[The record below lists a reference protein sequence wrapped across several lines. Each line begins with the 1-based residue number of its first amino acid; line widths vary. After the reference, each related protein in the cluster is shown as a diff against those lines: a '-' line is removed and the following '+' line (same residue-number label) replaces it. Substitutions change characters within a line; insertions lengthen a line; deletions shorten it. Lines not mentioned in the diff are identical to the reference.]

1 MDTQELYRR
10 GLAIRKEIF
19 GKEAVDKRMAAVGDY
34 GAPLQ
39 NIVNAYAYGDI
50 WARPGMERKTRSL
63 IVLAM
68 TAAINRPAEFKVHVN
83 GALNNG
89 TPAAWSVKVGMGT
102 FVTIKAVTPDG
113 SWASERQR
121 WWRVRTCSGVRRRL
135 LASSRSE
142 P

>member
-1 MDTQELYRR
+1 MLFPQTGDSTMDTQELYRR

-89 TPAAWSVKVGMGT
+89 CTREEIREVLLLIALYCGIPASNDAHRIALET
-102 FVTIKAVTPDG
+102 FAEKGIT
-113 SWASERQR
+113 
-121 WWRVRTCSGVRRRL
+121 
-135 LASSRSE
+135 
-142 P
+142 

>member
-1 MDTQELYRR
+1 MLFPQIGDSTMDTQELYRR

-89 TPAAWSVKVGMGT
+89 CTREEIREVLLLIALYCGIPASNDAHRIALET
-102 FVTIKAVTPDG
+102 FAEKGIT
-113 SWASERQR
+113 
-121 WWRVRTCSGVRRRL
+121 
-135 LASSRSE
+135 
-142 P
+142 

>member
-89 TPAAWSVKVGMGT
+89 CTREEIREVLLLIALYCGIPASNDAHRIALEIFAEKGIT
-102 FVTIKAVTPDG
+102 
-113 SWASERQR
+113 
-121 WWRVRTCSGVRRRL
+121 
-135 LASSRSE
+135 
-142 P
+142 

>member
-1 MDTQELYRR
+1 MVFPQIGDSTMDTQELYRR

-19 GKEAVDKRMAAVGDY
+19 GKEAVDKRMAAVGDF

-63 IVLAM
+63 VVLAM
-68 TAAINRPAEFKVHVN
+68 TAALNRPAEFKVHVN

-89 TPAAWSVKVGMGT
+89 CTPEEIREVLLLIALYCG
-102 FVTIKAVTPDG
+102 IP
-113 SWASERQR
+113 ASNE
-121 WWRVRTCSGVRRRL
+121 GHRL
-135 LASSRSE
+135 ALEVFAE
-142 P
+142 KGIT

>member
-1 MDTQELYRR
+1 MDTQELYR
-10 GLAIRKEIF
+10 IF

-89 TPAAWSVKVGMGT
+89 CTREEIREVLLLIALYCGIPASNDAHRIALET
-102 FVTIKAVTPDG
+102 FAEKGIT
-113 SWASERQR
+113 
-121 WWRVRTCSGVRRRL
+121 
-135 LASSRSE
+135 
-142 P
+142 

>member
-1 MDTQELYRR
+1 MLFPQIGDSTMDTQELYRR

-19 GKEAVDKRMAAVGDY
+19 GKETVDKRMAAVGDY

-89 TPAAWSVKVGMGT
+89 CTREEIREVLLLIALYCGIPASNDAHRIALET
-102 FVTIKAVTPDG
+102 FAEKGII
-113 SWASERQR
+113 
-121 WWRVRTCSGVRRRL
+121 
-135 LASSRSE
+135 
-142 P
+142 

>member
-39 NIVNAYAYGDI
+39 NVVNAYAYGDI

-89 TPAAWSVKVGMGT
+89 CTREEIREVLLLIALYCGIPASNDAHRIALET
-102 FVTIKAVTPDG
+102 FAEKGIT
-113 SWASERQR
+113 
-121 WWRVRTCSGVRRRL
+121 
-135 LASSRSE
+135 
-142 P
+142 

>member
-68 TAAINRPAEFKVHVN
+68 TAAINRPAEFKLHVN

-89 TPAAWSVKVGMGT
+89 CTREEIREVLLLIALYCGIPASNDAHRIALET
-102 FVTIKAVTPDG
+102 FAEKGIT
-113 SWASERQR
+113 
-121 WWRVRTCSGVRRRL
+121 
-135 LASSRSE
+135 
-142 P
+142 

>member
-1 MDTQELYRR
+1 MDFPQIGDSTMDTQELYRR

-63 IVLAM
+63 VVLAM
-68 TAAINRPAEFKVHVN
+68 TAALNRPAEFKVHVN
-83 GALNNG
+83 GALNSG
-89 TPAAWSVKVGMGT
+89 STPEEIREVLLLIALYCGIPASNDAHRLALET
-102 FVTIKAVTPDG
+102 FAEKGIA
-113 SWASERQR
+113 
-121 WWRVRTCSGVRRRL
+121 
-135 LASSRSE
+135 
-142 P
+142 

>member
-1 MDTQELYRR
+1 MLFPQIGDSTMDTQELYRR

-34 GAPLQ
+34 GALLQ
-39 NIVNAYAYGDI
+39 NIVDAYAYGDI
-50 WARPGMERKTRSL
+50 WACPGMERKTRSL

-89 TPAAWSVKVGMGT
+89 CTREEIREVLLLIALYCGIPASNDAHRIALET
-102 FVTIKAVTPDG
+102 FAEKGIT
-113 SWASERQR
+113 
-121 WWRVRTCSGVRRRL
+121 
-135 LASSRSE
+135 
-142 P
+142 